1 MLLTM
6 DMGNTNIT
14 VGVFEK
20 DALLFEARLM
30 TDHARTGDEYAV
42 LLHNILRLHDVEPSA
57 FEGAVIC
64 SVVPSLDNALQRAV
78 LSVTGCTP
86 LFVGPGTRTG
96 VNIRLD
102 DPAQLG
108 ADLLVGAVAAIA
120 RYGAP
125 CAVWDLGTATTVSVV
140 GRDGSFLGGV
150 ILPGVVTSYD
160 ALSTRTSLLP
170 HVRLQTPPRVIG
182 RNTNDSMRS
191 GAVFGTA
198 AIVDGV
204 TDRIEKEI
212 GCPVK
217 VIITGGLGREIA
229 GQCLHPNVYD
239 NELLLEGL
247 RLIWEKNLRTP
258 AEKNE

>member
-1 MLLTM
+1 M
-6 DMGNTNIT
+6 D
-14 VGVFEK
+14 
-20 DALLFEARLM
+20 L
-30 TDHARTGDEYAV
+30 
-42 LLHNILRLHDVEPSA
+42 
-57 FEGAVIC
+57 
-64 SVVPSLDNALQRAV
+64 NALMSTMLSEESIENLGVRAEASPDQV
-78 LSVTGCTP
+78 RGGLGSALP
-86 LFVGPGTRTG
+86 LLLNGA
-96 VNIRLD
+96 N
-102 DPAQLG
+102 AQATNQDTASGFLG
-108 ADLLVGAVAAIA
+108 ALQQHAQDDASNV
-120 RYGAP
+120 
-125 CAVWDLGTATTVSVV
+125 
-140 GRDGSFLGGV
+140 GSFLGGV